1 MWGRDKRPLFWY
13 ESTIDSLLC
22 RGHGLRSGWPLPHYY
37 HTFHGRRPFPDAALD
52 ALNNPVF
59 EALIFHLSVALVR
72 DFLGVKTPKPLQA
85 FRCADDRQRGPLA
98 LSFGAAVARACGRN
112 PCKWGA
118 QGRRRGNVSQ
128 LVQGPSRDRR
138 LQRASYRLLN

>member
-22 RGHGLRSGWPLPHYY
+22 RGHGLQSGWPLPHYY
-37 HTFHGRRPFPDAALD
+37 HAFHRRRPFPDAALD

-59 EALIFHLSVALVR
+59 EALIFYLSVALVR

-98 LSFGAAVARACGRN
+98 LSFGAAVAKGPAAVTRAS
-112 PCKWGA
+112 GA
-118 QGRRRGNVSQ
+118 LRGDAEGMSASSFKGRREIGDYSAQVI
-128 LVQGPSRDRR
+128 VF
-138 LQRASYRLLN
+138 